1 MTDLRPLLYLH
12 HWNNTQMFDEVDLL
26 AVRQES
32 KRFIE
37 EVARMSDLGDVLDI
51 GPMQPGGVFG
61 KMPETYVDARSLFAS
76 YKTLDRQC
84 GGDFVADISDPTS
97 VPENAADSL
106 LLLNVLEHVPAVWRV
121 PLSLW
126 LMLRPNGRVM
136 VLTPWRLRL
145 HGPAPDCWRLTD
157 EALRALFAPPRWEI
171 ELLEKRGGWGLDPAV
186 WVMIARTY
194 AS

>member
-1 MTDLRPLLYLH
+1 MTDH
-12 HWNNTQMFDEVDLL
+12 DDLL

-37 EVARMSDLGDVLDI
+37 EVARMPDLGDVLDV

-61 KMPETYVDARSLFAS
+61 KMPEMYVDARNLFAN
-76 YKTLDRQC
+76 YKTLDHV
-84 GGDFVADISDPTS
+84 GEADYMADIS
-97 VPENAADSL
+97 AAKGVTDNFWDIADTI
-106 LLLNVLEHVPAVWRV
+106 LLLNVLEHVPFVWRV

-157 EALRALFAPPRWEI
+157 EALRTLFAPPRWEI
-171 ELLEKRGGWGLDPAV
+171 ELLEKRGGWSLDPAV
-186 WVMIARTY
+186 WVMIVRAY

>member
-1 MTDLRPLLYLH
+1 MDGWFRDGALFEGRVPLSDY
-12 HWNNTQMFDEVDLL
+12 DDLL

-37 EVARMSDLGDVLDI
+37 EVAQLPDLGSVLDV

-61 KMPETYVDARSLFAS
+61 KMPETYVDARKVFAD
-76 YKTLDRQC
+76 YRTLDKAS
-84 GGDFVADISDPTS
+84 GDIMADISEPACVPQS
-97 VPENAADSL
+97 VADTI

-121 PLSLW
+121 PLALW

-145 HGPAPDCWRLTD
+145 HGPSPDCWRLTD
-157 EALRALFAPPRWEI
+157 VALRTLFAPPRWEI

-186 WVMIARTY
+186 WVMIVRGY
-194 AS
+194 AG